1 MEWLH
6 LRNTCL
12 IPRVNLTVRTSSV
25 SDPAHE
31 YEIIAGHDLAAV
43 IHVTRFRGLPI
54 VVILKTFTRPTAE
67 NVSVA
72 GLATA
77 ACARHRAPFALY
89 AGYNPRLRRT
99 GIPVPVRLRPS
110 PLNLIVKPLV
120 ADVPTPKLVPSCLE
134 FLDFDAY

>member
-1 MEWLH
+1 M
-6 LRNTCL
+6 
-12 IPRVNLTVRTSSV
+12 
-25 SDPAHE
+25 SDPAHD
-31 YEIIAGHDLAAV
+31 YEVIVSHDLAAV
-43 IHVTRFRGLPI
+43 VHVTRLRGLPI

-89 AGYNPRLRRT
+89 AGYNPRLRGT

-120 ADVPTPKLVPSCLE
+120 PDVPTSRLVPSCPESVSYTHLT
-134 FLDFDAY
+134 LPTICSV